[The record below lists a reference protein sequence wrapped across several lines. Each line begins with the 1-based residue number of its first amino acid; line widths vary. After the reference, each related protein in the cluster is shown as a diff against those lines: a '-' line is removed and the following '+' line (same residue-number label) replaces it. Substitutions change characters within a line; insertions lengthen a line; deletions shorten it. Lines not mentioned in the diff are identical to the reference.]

1 MFKNIF
7 SASAMVGAEE
17 NAMPYSPTH
26 KLKTRARIVQAA
38 RKLFNLHGFA
48 DVSISQ
54 IMSEAG
60 LTHGGFYKHFARKED
75 LYQEAVLEF
84 ICQEIPD
91 AWQRKYVDP
100 RQGEPALARMI
111 LDAYLSDEHFEDR
124 DASCPMIALP
134 SDVQRGNPGVKD
146 AFRQVME
153 MMAGA
158 FAANLEPSARPAR
171 QRALA
176 LVSMAVGAMVLA
188 RAVEDPA
195 LGKEI
200 RDSARNEAYARPGW
214 GLAEAVANAAQ

>member
-1 MFKNIF
+1 
-7 SASAMVGAEE
+7 
-17 NAMPYSPTH
+17 MPYSPTH
-26 KLKTRARIVQAA
+26 KLKTRGRIVQAA
-38 RKLFNLHGFA
+38 RKLFNLRGFA
-48 DVSISQ
+48 DVSISE

-84 ICQEIPD
+84 IQQDMPE
-91 AWQRKYVDP
+91 AWQRKFVDP
-100 RQGEPALARMI
+100 TQAGPALARMI
-111 LDAYLSDEHFEDR
+111 LDAYLSNDHFEDR
-124 DASCPMIALP
+124 AASCPMIALP

-153 MMAGA
+153 MMTGA

-176 LVSMAVGAMVLA
+176 LTAMAVGTMVLA

-195 LGKEI
+195 LGREI

-214 GLAEAVANAAQ
+214 GLSEAVAQAAQ

>member
-1 MFKNIF
+1 
-7 SASAMVGAEE
+7 
-17 NAMPYSPTH
+17 MPYSPLH
-26 KLKTRARIVQAA
+26 KQKTRTRIVRAA
-38 RKLFNLHGFA
+38 RKLFNVRGFS
-48 DVSISQ
+48 DVSISE

-60 LTHGGFYKHFARKED
+60 LTHGGFYKHFERKED
-75 LYQEAVLEF
+75 LYKEAVLEF
-84 ICQEIPD
+84 IQQDMPD
-91 AWQRKYVDP
+91 AWQQKYVDP
-100 RQGEPALARMI
+100 TQAGPALARMI
-111 LDAYLSDEHFEDR
+111 LDAYLSDEHFVDR

-153 MMAGA
+153 MMVGA
-158 FAANLEPSARPAR
+158 FAANLEPSSRPAR

-200 RDSARNEAYARPGW
+200 RESARNEAYARPGW
-214 GLAEAVANAAQ
+214 GLADAVAEAAQ

>member
-1 MFKNIF
+1 
-7 SASAMVGAEE
+7 
-17 NAMPYSPTH
+17 MPYSPTH
-26 KLKTRARIVQAA
+26 KLKTRGRIVQAA
-38 RKLFNLHGFA
+38 RKLFNLRGFA
-48 DVSISQ
+48 DVSISE

-84 ICQEIPD
+84 MNQEMPE
-91 AWQRKYVDP
+91 AWQRKFVDP
-100 RQGEPALARMI
+100 SQAGPALARMI
-111 LDAYLSDEHFEDR
+111 LDAYLSNDHFEDR
-124 DASCPMIALP
+124 AASCPMIALP

-153 MMAGA
+153 MMVGA
-158 FAANLEPSARPAR
+158 FEGNLEPSARPAR

-176 LVSMAVGAMVLA
+176 LTAMAVGAMVLA

-195 LGKEI
+195 LGREI

-214 GLAEAVANAAQ
+214 GLNEGVANAAQ